1 MITSVSWMPKEAS
14 NAMGVYLEPCF
25 SKEEIKETGD
35 EIQLDEIAQAKVVAK
50 SFGKPCSKS
59 NVASSSSTDAGAAVN
74 FMKELDMDNYDE
86 EDDEIQLFSSCP
98 GDLYYPSN
106 DLDPYL
112 KNNSNDKYDS
122 EELEDITIRPT
133 DSLIISTSIEGPISY
148 LKVYICEESVN
159 GCPPNI
165 YLRDDL
171 IIPEA
176 PFCTAW
182 LDCPLKGGDK
192 GNFVAIGS
200 LKSSI
205 DVWDLDLMDEGELP
219 CVELG
224 KVADQTSDCHS
235 GSVLGLAWNKKFR
248 YV

>member
-148 LKVYICEESVN
+148 LK
-159 GCPPNI
+159 
-165 YLRDDL
+165 
-171 IIPEA
+171 
-176 PFCTAW
+176 
-182 LDCPLKGGDK
+182 
-192 GNFVAIGS
+192 
-200 LKSSI
+200 
-205 DVWDLDLMDEGELP
+205 
-219 CVELG
+219 
-224 KVADQTSDCHS
+224 TSDCHS

-248 YV
+248 NLVASASIDKKVKVWDVATGQCRHTMEHHKDKVQAVEWNHHVPQVLLSGSCDRTVVLVGCFVSICSLFIHALSLGT